1 MMLPELV
8 LAVLLHAQDSAAW
21 PRFRGPNGTGVA
33 SATTSLPA
41 EFGPSKNVVWKVPV
55 GTGHSS
61 PVLWNDRLYL
71 TALEGDTL
79 VTLCFQQA
87 DGKLLWK
94 REAPRP
100 RREPFDKRNNAASPS
115 PAAAREGIYIFF
127 PEFGLLSYTHD
138 GKERW
143 SLPLGPF
150 DNLYGMG
157 ASPVVAGDLVVLV
170 VDQSRSSYILAA
182 STRDGRLKWKTAR
195 PEAVSGHSTPVLYQ
209 PKGGPLQIIA
219 PGSFRMD
226 AYQASTGESV
236 WHATGLASEMK
247 SVPVVDG
254 DVIYING
261 YNLPENDPGRQV
273 PVPEFATQD
282 TNADG
287 AIVKEE
293 LTFARAKSFFEYLD
307 LDRNQKLDQE
317 EWRLFVASMAAEN
330 GLLAIRPGGKLVWK
344 FGRSIPQLPSTLVYQ
359 GILYMINDGGI
370 LTTLDPATG
379 TLHAQQRLRTVTDR
393 IYASPVAA
401 AGYVFFSTEAGQ
413 VVVRKAGVPH
423 EIAAVNELGEGVYAT
438 PAVGRNRLFVR
449 TVGTLWCFGGN

>member
-1 MMLPELV
+1 MILPELA
-8 LAVLLHAQDSAAW
+8 LALLLRAGDRADW

-33 SATTSLPA
+33 VTATSLPT
-41 EFGPSKNVVWKVPV
+41 EFSPSKNLVWKVPA

-61 PVLWNDRLYL
+61 PVLWGDRLYL
-71 TALEGDTL
+71 TALEGDKL
-79 VTLCFQQA
+79 VTLCLNQA

-94 REAPRP
+94 QEAPRH

-143 SLPLGPF
+143 RLPLGPF

-170 VDQSRSSYILAA
+170 IDQSRNSHILAA
-182 STRDGRLKWKTAR
+182 NTRDGRIRWKTAR

-226 AYQASTGESV
+226 AYQATTGESV
-236 WHATGLASEMK
+236 WHANGLASEMK

-261 YNLPENDPGRQV
+261 YNLPENDAGRQI

-282 TNADG
+282 TNGDG
-287 AIVKEE
+287 GVTKEE
-293 LTFARAKSFFEYLD
+293 TTFARAKSFFQYLD

-330 GLLAIRPGGKLVWK
+330 GLLAIRPGGELLWK

-359 GILYMINDGGI
+359 GVLYMINDGGI
-370 LTTLDPATG
+370 LTTLDPASG
-379 TLHAQQRLRTVTDR
+379 KLHAQQRLRTVTDR
-393 IYASPVAA
+393 IYASPIAA
-401 AGYVFFSTEAGQ
+401 SGHVYFATEAGQ

-423 EIAAVNELGEGVYAT
+423 EIVAVNELGEGIYAT

-449 TVGTLWCFGGN
+449 TVGTLWCFGQK